1 MHCAT
6 AQWNKILQG
15 KNVEDF
21 DHVKHDR
28 MLEAED
34 LGQERDESS
43 VKKENMSEDMQR
55 MMQKLNS
62 SDAAKVNNALPIPDI
77 LRIMHSCDL
86 SVCQNWAV

>member
-1 MHCAT
+1 M
-6 AQWNKILQG
+6 
-15 KNVEDF
+15 EEF

-34 LGQERDESS
+34 LGQDAADNSN

-62 SDAAKVNNALPIPDI
+62 TDATKV
-77 LRIMHSCDL
+77 RY
-86 SVCQNWAV
+86 CQHCTT

>member
-1 MHCAT
+1 M
-6 AQWNKILQG
+6 QG
-15 KNVEDF
+15 KNVEEF

-34 LGQERDESS
+34 LDQDATDKSN

-62 SDAAKVNNALPIPDI
+62 ADATKVLTPDPGQRSF
-77 LRIMHSCDL
+77 LSCVRMSQGMD
-86 SVCQNWAV
+86 ATYA

>member
-1 MHCAT
+1 M
-6 AQWNKILQG
+6 QG
-15 KNVEDF
+15 KNVEEF

-34 LGQERDESS
+34 LDQDATDKSN

-62 SDAAKVNNALPIPDI
+62 ADATKVLT
-77 LRIMHSCDL
+77 LDL
-86 SVCQNWAV
+86 GQRSFLF